1 MAVLKNQRN
10 YGNVEEKVNHK
21 GAVAFKNINLFDD
34 LDKHDED
41 NWVL

>member
-1 MAVLKNQRN
+1 MAVLKKQWK
-10 YGNVEEKVNHK
+10 YGNVEEKVNNK
-21 GAVAFKNINLFDD
+21 GAVALQNINLFDD